1 MKKIG
6 YLFISV
12 LFAACT
18 LNSRQEEH
26 LNRQM
31 GRYLDATNKN
41 LLLEII
47 GMTQPDV
54 VKYYKSL
61 GDSALVCHF
70 DKNKNL
76 SRGYLRDVYYKD
88 TKSENKA
95 IQRMYTAKE
104 VTESGTQDTKIYTLS
119 TDGGNNWF
127 FLRDEEYHDDRIPNF
142 KRLFP

>member
-1 MKKIG
+1 MKKLS
-6 YLFISV
+6 YLF
-12 LFAACT
+12 LFTLLTACT

-41 LLLEII
+41 LLLEVI

-61 GDSALVCHF
+61 GDSALVHHF

-88 TKSENKA
+88 MKSEKKI

-104 VTESGTQDTKIYTLS
+104 VTNSGVQDTKIYTLS
-119 TDGGNNWF
+119 NDGGNNWF
-127 FLRDEEYHDDRIPNF
+127 FLRDEEYHDDRINF